1 MAESKVQKVAR
12 QAAARLTVG
21 TCACGGDLQW
31 AQVIQ
36 RRPRMRKV
44 CARCGAVAPA
54 PEA

>member
-1 MAESKVQKVAR
+1 MAESKVQRVAR
-12 QAAARLTVG
+12 QAAGRTSIG
-21 TCACGGDLQW
+21 TCACGGELVW

-44 CARCGAVAPA
+44 CERCGTVAPG

>member
-12 QAAARLTVG
+12 QATARLTLG
-21 TCACGGDLQW
+21 TCACGGDLVW
-31 AQVIQ
+31 ARVIL

-44 CARCGAVAPA
+44 CGRCGAVAPT